1 MVPTSTRNVS
11 LAADAMRPICRACA
25 EINNQ
30 PRSHLGIPDA
40 ASLQKP
46 ASYLW
51 HVPYIKASILFLIV
65 VNSRKNYREMNATA
79 DYPSSPNVSDVD
91 ASESALSTP
100 EPNLSDPRSL
110 QLSDA
115 AHFSNSTDVVC
126 ISGDKGDEPP
136 PQKKLTNF
144 FKSAKTKTP
153 AFPNALRQYDP
164 QPRRAQK
171 QASATGVQQ
180 SVNQSSGSSQNPPTT
195 STDPSSL
202 VHKWKAVYAS
212 DTPGQKLGF
221 AKAYTDAE
229 AARHFC
235 VLRTT
240 LCA

>member
-1 MVPTSTRNVS
+1 
-11 LAADAMRPICRACA
+11 
-25 EINNQ
+25 
-30 PRSHLGIPDA
+30 
-40 ASLQKP
+40 
-46 ASYLW
+46 
-51 HVPYIKASILFLIV
+51 
-65 VNSRKNYREMNATA
+65 MNATA
-79 DYPSSPNVSDVD
+79 DYPSSPNLSDVD

-115 AHFSNSTDVVC
+115 AHFSNSSDVVC
-126 ISGDKGDEPP
+126 ISGDEGDEPP
-136 PQKKLTNF
+136 SQKKKLTNF

-164 QPRRAQK
+164 QPGRAQK

-180 SVNQSSGSSQNPPTT
+180 SVNQSSGSSQNPPPT

-240 LCA
+240 LCV